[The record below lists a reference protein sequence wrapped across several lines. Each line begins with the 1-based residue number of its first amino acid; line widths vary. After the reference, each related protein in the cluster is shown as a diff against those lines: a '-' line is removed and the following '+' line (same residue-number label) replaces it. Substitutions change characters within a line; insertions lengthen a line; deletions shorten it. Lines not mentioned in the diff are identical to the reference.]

1 MSNISFKIDEFSIGD
16 LIKMLKSKEI
26 SLPKIQRGYVWKQGK
41 ISDLFDSLYR
51 GFPINT
57 LIMWEVSQEMLA
69 KNNIVRDDITK
80 VKYLLLDGQQR
91 ITSLALGFL
100 GELND
105 VIVTGGR
112 KADKIEKRLMFNLK
126 HKKINDLDSDTPLD
140 ELDDRVEI
148 LDDKIFALENK
159 AMNQDWI
166 PVTDIYI
173 KDRRDILDEKYG
185 RDFCIHN
192 RDTYRD
198 YEDKIER
205 VKYIATT
212 KIPAIV
218 LSKNLTNEEATNI
231 FRRINSQGSNL
242 SGTDLTLA
250 MLTLK
255 WNDCTEQFDEMLK
268 DALSDY
274 GIDYLMII
282 RQLSII
288 TTNHCKY
295 DAFEKTKKN
304 EIENAFNSLKIIYK
318 QVCDLLIGFG
328 IENLKLL
335 PSKYPFYLLCYLKQ
349 NFGKECEKSK
359 TLEKW
364 FFSFNA
370 FSVYSANS
378 ETKLQDHLN
387 LVKSAKNNGKLLDD
401 VLQELITKAHIKAI
415 DASYLEEN
423 STTNS
428 SIFKIL
434 YFIQRKNN
442 CKDWNDTNVGLSYR
456 KNWSGYNKEVHH
468 IFPKSLLQKNLV
480 KDDKINDIAN
490 LTFITSETNRNISK
504 KEPILYFEEMNL
516 FNDKEKTAGHFLP
529 LDKENLKIS
538 NYEEF
543 LKQRRLLLAE
553 AINDFLGLRK

>member
-1 MSNISFKIDEFSIGD
+1 MSDISFKIDEFSIGD
-16 LIKMLKSKEI
+16 LIKMLKTKEI

-57 LIMWEVSQEMLA
+57 LIMWEVSQKMLED
-69 KNNIVRDDITK
+69 NNIVRDDITK

-166 PVTDIYI
+166 PVMDIYT

-185 RDFCIHN
+185 CAFHKDN
-192 RDTYRD
+192 KNTYRD
-198 YEDKIER
+198 YEDKIDR
-205 VKYIATT
+205 VKYIKTT

-218 LSKNLTNEEATNI
+218 LSKDLTNEEATNI
-231 FRRINSQGSNL
+231 FRRINSQGANL

-255 WNDCTEQFDEMLK
+255 WDDCTEQFDDLLK
-268 DALSDY
+268 DNLGDY

-288 TTNHCKY
+288 TTGNCKY
-295 DAFEKTKKN
+295 GAFEKTKKN
-304 EIENAFNSLKIIYK
+304 EIENAFNSLKVIYK

-349 NFGKECEKSK
+349 HFGKECEKSK

-378 ETKLQDHLN
+378 ETKLQDHLK
-387 LVKSAKNNGKLLDD
+387 LVKLAKEKNKLLDD
-401 VLQELITKAHIKAI
+401 VLHELMSKAHIKAI

-423 STTNS
+423 NTINS

-442 CKDWNDTNVGLSYR
+442 CKDWMNAMGLSDS

-468 IFPKSLLQKNLV
+468 IFPKSLLKKNLV
-480 KDDKINDIAN
+480 KDDMINDIAN
-490 LTFITSETNRNISK
+490 LTFITSETNKKINK
-504 KEPILYFEEMNL
+504 KEPISYFEEMNL
-516 FNDKEKTAGHFLP
+516 FNDKEKTNGHFLP